1 METNANEADQNDVEK
16 EKIEEGANN
25 VLVEGKINHQV
36 NQIALPKNL
45 IMVEPDG
52 YEVNVSR
59 WSKPLNERK

>member
-1 METNANEADQNDVEK
+1 M
-16 EKIEEGANN
+16 
-25 VLVEGKINHQV
+25 EGKINHQV

-59 WSKPLNERK
+59 WSKLLNERK